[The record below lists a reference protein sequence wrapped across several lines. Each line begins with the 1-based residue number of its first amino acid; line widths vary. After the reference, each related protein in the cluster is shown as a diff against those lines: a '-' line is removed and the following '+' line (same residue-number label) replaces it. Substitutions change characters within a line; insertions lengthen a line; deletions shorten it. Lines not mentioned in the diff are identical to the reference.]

1 MDAKEVV
8 EKRKVWIKVYIAVD
22 VETKE
27 LLGVKVTDERT
38 TDHEMLKPLLDGIEL
53 KGALADSL

>member
-8 EKRKVWIKVYIAVD
+8 EKRKVWIKVHIAVD

-38 TDHEMLKPLLDGIEL
+38 ADHEMLKPLLDGIEL
-53 KGALADSL
+53 KGVLADSL